1 MNFSEDL
8 ILEAL
13 KQNILPL
20 WNAFSFFVTY
30 ANIDKRS
37 PARHPERSDNE
48 VEGSPTIDKMLRQA
62 QHDAASSENRLD
74 TWILGELAVVTKTID
89 SDLSGYDITHA
100 SRQIA
105 SFLEN
110 LTNWYIRRSR
120 RRFWK
125 SDSDGDKASAYA
137 TLYTILTQ
145 FCVIAAPFMPIIAEY
160 IWKALTGDDLNNSVH
175 LQDYPTRDISP
186 DTVLAHDMQY
196 AQTIVRI

>member
-30 ANIDKRS
+30 ANIDKRES
-37 PARHPERSDNE
+37 SSREE
-48 VEGSPTIDKMLRQA
+48 TLYQA
-62 QHDAASSENRLD
+62 QSSQNRLD
-74 TWILGELAVVTKTID
+74 TRILGELTIVTQTID
-89 SDLSGYDITHA
+89 TDLSGYDITHA

-145 FCVIAAPFMPIIAEY
+145 FCTIAAPFMPIISEY
-160 IWKALTGDDLNNSVH
+160 IRKALTGDDIKNSIH
-175 LQDYPTRDISP
+175 LQDYPTR
-186 DTVLAHDMQY
+186 
-196 AQTIVRI
+196 